1 MADVR
6 VTGVAET
13 INALNLFVKDIE
25 ANQSLN
31 REIGS
36 SLAPKASALAPKRTG
51 ALSRS
56 VGFEAS
62 AQKATIYAGSAAV
75 PYAGVT
81 EYGWPQRGRQARPF
95 LNPAVNNNLGLIVKM
110 YNEKIQKA
118 IQKYNLN

>member
-1 MADVR
+1 MAEV
-6 VTGVAET
+6 VITGLKET
-13 INALNLFVKDIE
+13 INALNLFVKDVE

-36 SLAPKASALAPKRTG
+36 KVSQNASALAPKRTG

-62 AQKATIYAGSAAV
+62 SNKATIYAGSESV
-75 PYAGVT
+75 PYAGVI
-81 EYGWPQRGRQARPF
+81 EYGWPQRNRQAKPY
-95 LNPAVNNNLGLIVKM
+95 LNPAVQNNMGFIIKK
-110 YNEKIQKA
+110 YDEEIQKA

>member
-1 MADVR
+1 MAEVV
-6 VTGVAET
+6 VTGVKET

-36 SLAPKASALAPKRTG
+36 TLSQKASAIAPKRTG

-62 AQKATIYAGSAAV
+62 SNKATIFAGSAAV
-75 PYAGVT
+75 PYAGVI
-81 EYGWPQRGRQARPF
+81 EYGWPQRNREAKPF
-95 LNPAVNNNLGLIVKM
+95 LNPAVNNNMGFVVNK
-110 YNEKIQKA
+110 YDEEIQKS
-118 IQKYNLN
+118 IKRYNLN

>member
-1 MADVR
+1 MADV
-6 VTGVAET
+6 VVIGVKET
-13 INALNLFVKDIE
+13 INALNLFVQDVE

-36 SLAPKASALAPKRTG
+36 KISQNASALAPKRTG

-62 AQKATIYAGSAAV
+62 AEKATIYAGSASV

-81 EYGWPQRGRQARPF
+81 EYGWPQRGREARPF
-95 LNPAVNNNLGLIVKM
+95 LNPAVKNNMGFVIVK
-110 YNEKIQKA
+110 YNEEIQKA
-118 IQKYNLN
+118 IRKYNLQ

>member
-1 MADVR
+1 MADVT
-6 VTGVAET
+6 VTGVKET

-36 SLAPKASALAPKRTG
+36 TLAPKASALAPKRTG
-51 ALSRS
+51 ALARS

-81 EYGWPQRGRQARPF
+81 EYGWPQRGREARPF
-95 LNPAVNNNLGLIVKM
+95 LNPAVKNNIGLVLKKYDEEI
-110 YNEKIQKA
+110 NKA
-118 IQKYNLN
+118 IRKYNLQ

>member
-1 MADVR
+1 MADV
-6 VTGVAET
+6 VVIGVKET
-13 INALNLFVKDIE
+13 INALNLFVKDVE

-36 SLAPKASALAPKRTG
+36 KISQNASALAPKRTG

-62 AQKATIYAGSAAV
+62 AEKATIYAGSASV

-81 EYGWPQRGRQARPF
+81 EYGWPQRGREARPF
-95 LNPAVNNNLGLIVKM
+95 LNPAVKNNMGFVIVK
-110 YNEKIQKA
+110 YNEEIQKA
-118 IQKYNLN
+118 IRKYNLQ

>member
-1 MADVR
+1 MADVQ
-6 VTGVAET
+6 VTGVTET

>member
-1 MADVR
+1 MADVQ
-6 VTGVAET
+6 VTGVTET
-13 INALNLFVKDIE
+13 INALNLFVKDVE

-81 EYGWPQRGRQARPF
+81 EYGWPQRGRQAKPF
-95 LNPAVNNNLGLIVKM
+95 LNPAVKNNMGFILKKYEEEINT
-110 YNEKIQKA
+110 A
-118 IQKYNLN
+118 IRKYNLN

>member
-1 MADVR
+1 MADVQ
-6 VTGVAET
+6 VTGVTET
-13 INALNLFVKDIE
+13 INALNLFVKDVE

-95 LNPAVNNNLGLIVKM
+95 LNPAVNNNLGLIVNM

>member
-1 MADVR
+1 MAEVV
-6 VTGVAET
+6 VTGVKET

-36 SLAPKASALAPKRTG
+36 KVSQNASALAPKRTG

-62 AQKATIYAGSAAV
+62 AEKATIYAGSAAV

-81 EYGWPQRGRQARPF
+81 EYGWPQRGREPRPF
-95 LNPAVNNNLGLIVKM
+95 LNPAVKNNMGFIVKQ
-110 YNEKIQKA
+110 YNEEIEKA
-118 IQKYNLN
+118 IRKYNLQ

>member
-1 MADVR
+1 MADVQ
-6 VTGVAET
+6 VTGVTET
-13 INALNLFVKDIE
+13 INALNLFVKDVE

-95 LNPAVNNNLGLIVKM
+95 LNPAVKNNMGFILKKYEEEINT
-110 YNEKIQKA
+110 A
-118 IQKYNLN
+118 IRKYNLN

>member
-1 MADVR
+1 MAEVV
-6 VTGVAET
+6 VTGVKET

-36 SLAPKASALAPKRTG
+36 KVSQNASALAPKRTG

-62 AQKATIYAGSAAV
+62 PQKATIYAGSSSV

-81 EYGWPQRGRQARPF
+81 EYGWPQRNRQARPF
-95 LNPAVNNNLGLIVKM
+95 LNPAVQNNMGFIIKKYDEEIN
-110 YNEKIQKA
+110 KA
-118 IQKYNLN
+118 IQKYNLD